1 MRVKYTKT
9 VLFMVLCAFLVLMLV
24 GLAVGFWCDGEVG
37 GIMVIALL
45 LAIVAVGL
53 WFYFRFGIFIGKTR
67 VTVYD
72 GDTFKIF
79 RKSEIK
85 YIKVDIDE
93 NTITAVVRVNSR
105 EYGWQNH
112 AFAWE
117 PVRALR
123 SRHGWCVI
131 RQYFVID
138 DAFVRK
144 TTQTLSRFEKASV
157 TDKRG
162 SEH

>member
-9 VLFMVLCAFLVLMLV
+9 VLFMVACAFLVLVLV

-37 GIMVIALL
+37 GVMVIALL

-79 RKSEIK
+79 RKEEIK
-85 YIKVDIDE
+85 YIKVDIYGDG
-93 NTITAVVRVNSR
+93 ITATVRVCSK

-112 AFAWE
+112 DFVWE
-117 PVRALR
+117 PVRTLR
-123 SRHGWCVI
+123 SRHGWSLI
-131 RQYFVID
+131 RQYLVTDESFVK
-138 DAFVRK
+138 K
-144 TTQTLSRFEKASV
+144 TVQTLSRFEKATV
-157 TDKRG
+157 TDRTETK
-162 SEH
+162 